1 MANAAMI
8 DLTRELKELYK
19 PSVKKPG
26 IVDVPEMIFL
36 MIDGSGDPNGKL
48 FAKACEAL
56 YGMAYTLKFMLK
68 NEGRTDYKV
77 MPLEGL
83 WWMKG
88 TRKFDEAN
96 RDAWQ
101 WRAMI
106 ALPAEVTAA
115 DCKAA
120 KAQLRERKNPEALPK
135 VRFKSFIEGK
145 AVQIMYIGPY
155 SEEGPTILMLHE
167 FAKENGFRLTG
178 KHHEIYMG
186 DPRRSAPEKLK
197 TIIRHPVK

>member
-1 MANAAMI
+1 MATVAKI
-8 DLTRELKELYK
+8 DLTKELKEHYK
-19 PSVKKPG
+19 PSAKKPA
-26 IVDVPEMIFL
+26 IVDVQEMNFL
-36 MIDGSGDPNGKL
+36 MMDGSGDPNSQG
-48 FAKACEAL
+48 FQEACNVL

-68 NEGRTDYKV
+68 KAGRADYKV

-88 TRKFDEAN
+88 TRDFDVSK
-96 RDAWQ
+96 RGDWQ

-106 ALPAEVTAA
+106 AQPAEVTAT
-115 DCKAA
+115 DVTKA
-120 KAQLRERKNPEALPK
+120 KTELRQKKDPPGLANLK
-135 VRFKSFIEGK
+135 YKSFAEGK

-155 SEEGPTILMLHE
+155 SDEGPTIQKLHE

-197 TIIRHPVK
+197 TIIRQPVK

>member
-1 MANAAMI
+1 MATAAKV
-8 DLTRELKELYK
+8 DLTRELKHLYK
-19 PSVKKPG
+19 PSAKKPA
-26 IVDVPEMIFL
+26 IVDVPEMNFL
-36 MIDGSGDPNGKL
+36 MVDGSGDPDGKE
-48 FAKACEAL
+48 FAQAVEAL

-88 TRKFDEAN
+88 TRNFDAGN

-106 ALPAEVTAA
+106 AQPAEVTAA
-115 DCKAA
+115 DVKAA
-120 KAQLRERKNPEALPK
+120 KAQLREKKNPEALSK
-135 VRFKSFIEGK
+135 VRFKNFVEGK

-155 SEEGPTILMLHE
+155 SDEGPTIMMLHE
-167 FAKENGFRLTG
+167 FARESGFKLTG

-197 TIIRHPVK
+197 TIIRQPVK